1 MRKLVPQRFP
11 AVGSRTHP
19 LRTRY
24 RHIAVVLAGAVLLAG
39 CDPTRRVPSNSY
51 LLKRNKVQVQDRAV
65 DAAELEPIVKQQ
77 PNKRIVWVPF
87 YLFAYNLPN
96 PERMPVWQEKKN
108 ARIDRKNEGRA
119 ETGKSPK
126 PYKRTR
132 AEWLRTTVGEAP
144 VLLDSNLTEKTEEQM
159 RLYLAKEGW
168 FRAQV
173 QDTVV
178 LHDKH
183 WYGGHTHRPKAVVTY
198 RVLPGPMYR
207 LRNIRYEVDDP
218 KIQQLVAQRWDRS
231 LLKTGERF
239 DDDVLEAERMRITA
253 LLRDD
258 GFLYFNKD
266 LIQYSADTTVEGHQV
281 DLVMRFERPVARTKR
296 GLRDTPEGT
305 VYTIENVTISTYR
318 QARGGSLV
326 RIDTTDTLGYRF
338 LYRDRLEYRPKAL
351 LHPIFLRPEER
362 FQQGNSDKTYRR
374 LTGLN
379 VFDRVEISYDTT
391 GTRGRGM
398 ANARISLLPGKE
410 RSMSLEGF
418 GTNRGGALGTSVS
431 LGFKHRNL
439 FGTLGSLLAQV
450 SVGLEAQQ
458 RITGG
463 NSSND
468 TETSTGVGTGSVFNT
483 VSIGPEVTLGFP
495 RPFSGLWEKLFGKE
509 LFSKSS
515 GSKLLI
521 NTLYNYQRRPDY
533 TRSLAKISLGVQ
545 WQESK
550 ATTVGFYPVEL
561 NTIRIPQRSA
571 AFQEY
576 IELANDPVLRDSYTD
591 HMIFSSRLGVTYS
604 TPEGETK
611 VNSFFGR
618 ANLESAGSLLRAIH
632 ELAEKPVV
640 TDSVGNSFF
649 TLGNVRYAEFVKLD
663 IDARW
668 RRQLHERSSV
678 AFRAAAGAGLPFGN
692 LGVLPFETSFFVGGA
707 NGLRAWRARSIG
719 PGSYS
724 APLVAFDRIGEIRL
738 EGNAE
743 YRFKL
748 IGFLEGAF
756 FLDVGNIWNFK
767 EDARKPGAAI
777 SGDLL
782 SELAV
787 GTGMG
792 ARLNFDFFIVRFDLG
807 LQTKDPSLPAGERW
821 LFQPKD
827 AYEERLADLGIPGPY
842 KPQLN
847 FNLGIGYPF

>member
-1 MRKLVPQRFP
+1 MFHLLIK
-11 AVGSRTHP
+11 H
-19 LRTRY
+19 
-24 RHIAVVLAGAVLLAG
+24 RHIAAVLAGSILLAG
-39 CDPTRRVPSNSY
+39 CDPTRRVPQGSY
-51 LLKRNKVQVQDRAV
+51 LLKRNKVDVVDNAV
-65 DAAELEPIVKQQ
+65 DPAELEPIMKQK
-77 PNKRIVWVPF
+77 PNKRILWVPF
-87 YLFAYNLPN
+87 YLHTYNLPN
-96 PERMPVWQEKKN
+96 PEKIPQWQAKKD
-108 ARIDRKNEGRA
+108 ARIDRKNERRTA
-119 ETGKSPK
+119 KGKEPK

-144 VLLDSNLTEKTEEQM
+144 VIVDSTLTKKSAEQI

-168 FRAQV
+168 FKATV
-173 QDTVV
+173 NDTVV
-178 LHDKH
+178 LKDRR
-183 WYGGHTHRPKAVVTY
+183 WYGGRTRQPKAVVTY
-198 RVLPGPMYR
+198 RVDPGPMYR
-207 LRNIRYEVDDP
+207 LRNISFEVDDP
-218 KIQQLVAQRWDRS
+218 RILQLVTRTWEAS
-231 LLKTGERF
+231 LLKIGERF
-239 DDDVLEAERMRITA
+239 DDDVLDEERTRITTM
-253 LLRDD
+253 LRDD
-258 GFLYFNKD
+258 GYLYFNRD
-266 LIQYSADTTVEGHQV
+266 LIQYDADTTVEGHQV
-281 DLVMRFERPVARTKR
+281 DLAMHFERPVARTKR
-296 GLRDTPEGT
+296 GLKGTPEGT
-305 VYTIENVTISTYR
+305 VYTIQEVTIAAYR
-318 QARGGSLV
+318 QPRGSAQLRV
-326 RIDTTDTLGYRF
+326 DTVDSLGYRF

-351 LHPIFLRPEER
+351 LHPVFLHPEDR
-362 FQQGNSDKTYRR
+362 FRQSNADKTYRR

-391 GTRGRGM
+391 GTRTSGM

-410 RSMSLEGF
+410 QSMSLEGF

-439 FGTLGSLLAQV
+439 FGTLGSLLAQI

-463 NSSND
+463 DSNTD
-468 TETSTGVGTGSVFNT
+468 TETTGGLGTGSVFNT
-483 VSIGPEVTLGFP
+483 VSIGPEITLGFP
-495 RPFSGLWEKLFGKE
+495 RPFSGLFEKVFGKE

-515 GSKLLI
+515 GSRLLI
-521 NTLYNYQRRPDY
+521 NGLYNYQRRPDY

-545 WQESK
+545 WQESRSM
-550 ATTVGFYPVEL
+550 TVGIFPIEL
-561 NTIRIPQRSA
+561 NAIKIPQRSD

-576 IELANDPVLRDSYTD
+576 LQLANDPVLRDSYTD
-591 HMIFSSRLGVTYS
+591 HLIGSSRLAFTYS
-604 TPEGETK
+604 TPEGEDK

-618 ANLESAGSLLRAIH
+618 AVLESAGTLLRGIN
-632 ELAEKPVV
+632 ELFDAPVT
-640 TDSVGNSFF
+640 TDTVGNSFF
-649 TLGNVRYAEFVKLD
+649 TLFDVRYAEFTKLD
-663 IDARW
+663 VDLRW
-668 RRQLHERSSV
+668 RHNLHDKSSL

-719 PGSYS
+719 PGSYN

-767 EDARKPGAAI
+767 EDVRKPGAAI
-777 SGDLL
+777 SGKLL

-787 GTGMG
+787 GTGVG

-807 LQTKDPSLPAGERW
+807 LQTKDPSLPEGERW

-827 AYEERLADLGIPGPY
+827 GYEAQLVELGVPSPY